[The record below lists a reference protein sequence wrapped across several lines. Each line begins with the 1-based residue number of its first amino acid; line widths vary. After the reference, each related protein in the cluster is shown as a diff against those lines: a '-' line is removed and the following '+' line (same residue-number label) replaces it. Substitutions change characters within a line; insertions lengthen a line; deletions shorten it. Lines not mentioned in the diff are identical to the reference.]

1 VVSSNVFQLRF
12 FACLSLKLC
21 AQFMA
26 IPDLEHNPLVR
37 RVISTF
43 DADKNGEVDFK
54 EFIGALSVFAATANK
69 DEKFRCS

>member
-1 VVSSNVFQLRF
+1 
-12 FACLSLKLC
+12 
-21 AQFMA
+21 MA